1 MVQMVQLK
9 DRAEWLKC
17 RTKIGGS
24 DAAAIL
30 GMNPYKN
37 NVELW
42 EIKTGRAYADD
53 ISDKPY
59 VIYGSQMEN

>member
-30 GMNPYKN
+30 
-37 NVELW
+37 
-42 EIKTGRAYADD
+42 A
-53 ISDKPY
+53 
-59 VIYGSQMEN
+59 